1 MDKKQIPLL
10 LGLLGV
16 VAAVMVYL
24 FYFKPTMEHVNQLKA
39 EDVKLQARITELEA
53 LRDQRDFFIEET
65 EKMSKK
71 VDEIYEQFPENVLPE
86 DAIWE
91 AIDTQDKAGGAN
103 LVIGYDK
110 GISVY
115 KPIGVSVDE
124 MAASQAASEDADS
137 AEEGDSEEK
146 TEEKKEEKKEET
158 VDTKY
163 DLIQQDTAYTFEC
176 DLNQFLR
183 AAQAVNERNNRD
195 VIKLVAMA
203 YDETTGLLTTEMDIA
218 KYYVTGRGLDYT
230 PATFSVPTGSNL
242 FSTQRI
248 SAPAEDGEAEPA
260 AAQ

>member
-110 GISVY
+110 GS
-115 KPIGVSVDE
+115 P
-124 MAASQAASEDADS
+124 
-137 AEEGDSEEK
+137 
-146 TEEKKEEKKEET
+146 
-158 VDTKY
+158 
-163 DLIQQDTAYTFEC
+163 
-176 DLNQFLR
+176 
-183 AAQAVNERNNRD
+183 
-195 VIKLVAMA
+195 
-203 YDETTGLLTTEMDIA
+203 
-218 KYYVTGRGLDYT
+218 
-230 PATFSVPTGSNL
+230 
-242 FSTQRI
+242 
-248 SAPAEDGEAEPA
+248 
-260 AAQ
+260 

>member
-1 MDKKQIPLL
+1 
-10 LGLLGV
+10 
-16 VAAVMVYL
+16 
-24 FYFKPTMEHVNQLKA
+24 
-39 EDVKLQARITELEA
+39 
-53 LRDQRDFFIEET
+53 
-65 EKMSKK
+65 
-71 VDEIYEQFPENVLPE
+71 
-86 DAIWE
+86 
-91 AIDTQDKAGGAN
+91 
-103 LVIGYDK
+103 
-110 GISVY
+110 
-115 KPIGVSVDE
+115 
-124 MAASQAASEDADS
+124 MAASQAASEDTDS
-137 AEEGDSEEK
+137 SEEGDS
-146 TEEKKEEKKEET
+146 EEKKEEKKEET
-158 VDTKY
+158 VDTQY

-248 SAPAEDGEAEPA
+248 SAPAGDGEAEPA